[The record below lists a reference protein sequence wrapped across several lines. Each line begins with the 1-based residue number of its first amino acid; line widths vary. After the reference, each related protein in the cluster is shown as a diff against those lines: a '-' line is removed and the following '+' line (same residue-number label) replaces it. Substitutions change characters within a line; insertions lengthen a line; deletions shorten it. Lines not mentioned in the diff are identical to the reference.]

1 MNERI
6 MKKRKFLIL
15 YLDTGGGHKA
25 AANVLKT
32 MIEERYPGSEA
43 TIVNGFSKKS
53 RLPKLFFVDFYH
65 ISMNFFSSLYSFV
78 YRFGNNSLFVR
89 VSHLLLQTYTIPHIR
104 KVFERE
110 QPTDIIN
117 LHFALESPLRYMQR
131 EHPDINTV
139 TIVLDPFTVHSSW
152 FYDKKGKYFVF
163 SERVRQFAVGKCR
176 VPQENVFVVPFI
188 LNQKFLNVINND
200 ERNALRNK
208 YGISAG
214 KKIVLLAGGG
224 EGLPVVIKIVNEFF
238 ARKSEYAIIAVC
250 GRNVSAMAYLNVLA
264 KTNRTVELKV
274 FGFVDFMDELVKI
287 CDCAVIKAGPA
298 SLMEI
303 LASRKPVVM
312 CDFVYGQELGNVQFA
327 VDNGF
332 GKFYRKPSDICDA
345 VDYLIS
351 DDRRHKEIERR
362 LSVIPISFET
372 GKVVDMLF
380 NQGKQG

>member
-1 MNERI
+1 

-15 YLDTGGGHKA
+15 FLNTGGGHKA

-43 TIVNGFSKKS
+43 KIVNGFSKKS

-89 VSHLLLQTYTIPHIR
+89 VAHLLLQTYTIPYIR
-104 KVFERE
+104 KVFNKE

-131 EHPDINTV
+131 EHPEINTV

-152 FYDKKGKYFVF
+152 FYDKKGSYFVF
-163 SERVRQFAVGKCR
+163 SERVRNYAVQKCR
-176 VPQENVFVVPFI
+176 IPQENIKVVPFI
-188 LNQKFLNVINND
+188 LNQKFLSASKND
-200 ERNALRNK
+200 ELITLKQK
-208 YGISAG
+208 YGIAPD

-224 EGLPVVIKIVNEFF
+224 EGLPIVIKIVNEFI
-238 ARKSEYAIIAVC
+238 ARKSDYTVIAVC
-250 GRNVSAMAYLNVLA
+250 GRNVAAMTYLNVLA
-264 KTNRTVELKV
+264 KSNKTAGSIDLKV

-298 SLMEI
+298 SLMEC
-303 LASRKPVVM
+303 LAARKPVVI
-312 CDFVYGQELGNVQFA
+312 CDFIYGQELGNVQFA

-332 GKFYRKPSDICDA
+332 GKFYRKPSHICDA

-351 DDRRHKEIERR
+351 DEKRHKEIENR
-362 LSVIPISFET
+362 LSNMPISFDT
-372 GKVVDMLF
+372 GKVVDTLF
-380 NQGKQG
+380 GFEKK